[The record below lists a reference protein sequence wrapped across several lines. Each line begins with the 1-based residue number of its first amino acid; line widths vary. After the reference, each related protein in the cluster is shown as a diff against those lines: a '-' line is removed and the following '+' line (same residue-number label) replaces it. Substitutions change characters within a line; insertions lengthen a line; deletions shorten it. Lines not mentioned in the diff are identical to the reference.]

1 VDEQT
6 ILLEARQIVERES
19 QVIAA
24 LAQQLDQRF
33 VAAVRLLL
41 ACEGPVLVTGVGTSG
56 AVARRLAHLL
66 TCCGTPALY
75 LHPGDAQH
83 GMSGAIM
90 PTTTLIALSKGGES
104 AEITFVVTYA
114 RQQGAKVLALTEKPE
129 STLGR
134 LADVALLIQ
143 TPADA
148 DQLNYIA
155 TGSSLAVAAVGDAL
169 CGLLLR
175 LRGRTLDAF
184 AATHPGG
191 AVGQTLSQ
199 SQDTES

>member
-1 VDEQT
+1 MDDQDLLLLAQQIIQT
-6 ILLEARQIVERES
+6 EAEV
-19 QVIAA
+19 VAA
-24 LAQQLDQRF
+24 LAPQLDQRF
-33 VAAVRLLL
+33 ARAVRLLL
-41 ACEGPVLVTGVGTSG
+41 ACEGHVLVTGVGTSG

-83 GMSGAIM
+83 GMAGAI
-90 PTTTLIALSKGGES
+90 TAKNIVIALSKGGES

-114 RQQGAKVLALTEKPE
+114 RQQGAQVIAITEQPE
-129 STLGR
+129 STLGK
-134 LADVALLIQ
+134 LADVAVIIH
-143 TPADA
+143 TPPAA
-148 DQLNYIA
+148 DQLNFIA

-191 AVGQTLSQ
+191 AVGQTLTGKP
-199 SQDTES
+199 DE

>member
-1 VDEQT
+1 MDDQD
-6 ILLEARQIVERES
+6 LLLLAQQIIQIEAEAV
-19 QVIAA
+19 AA
-24 LAQQLDQRF
+24 LAQQLDHRF
-33 VAAVRLLL
+33 ARAVRLLL
-41 ACEGPVLVTGVGTSG
+41 ACEGHVLVTGVGTSG

-66 TCCGTPALY
+66 TCCGTPAFY

-83 GMSGAIM
+83 GMAGAI
-90 PTTTLIALSKGGES
+90 TAKNVVIALSKGGES

-114 RQQGAKVLALTEKPE
+114 RQQGAQVIAITEQPE
-129 STLGR
+129 STLGK
-134 LADVALLIQ
+134 LADVALIIH
-143 TPADA
+143 TPLAA

-191 AVGQTLSQ
+191 AVGQTLLGKT
-199 SQDTES
+199 DE

>member
-1 VDEQT
+1 MDDQNM
-6 ILLEARQIVERES
+6 LFAARQIIQREAE
-19 QVIAA
+19 VVAA
-24 LAQQLDQRF
+24 LAQQLDAAF
-33 VAAVRLLL
+33 IAAVRVLL
-41 ACEGPVLVTGVGTSG
+41 ACDGHVLVTGVGTSG

-83 GMSGAIM
+83 GMAGAI
-90 PTTTLIALSKGGES
+90 TAKNVVIALSKGGES

-114 RQQGAKVLALTEKPE
+114 RQQGAQVIAITEQPE
-129 STLGR
+129 STLGK
-134 LADVALLIQ
+134 LADVALIIH
-143 TPADA
+143 TPPAA

-191 AVGQTLSQ
+191 AVGQTLTGKS
-199 SQDTES
+199 EE

>member
-1 VDEQT
+1 MDDQS
-6 ILLEARQIVERES
+6 ILLAARQIIEREA
-19 QVIAA
+19 QVVA
-24 LAQQLDQRF
+24 LLSQQLDAAF
-33 VAAVRLLL
+33 VTAVQVLL
-41 ACEGPVLVTGVGTSG
+41 ASEGHVLVTGVGTSG

-83 GMSGAIM
+83 GMAGAI
-90 PTTTLIALSKGGES
+90 TARNVVIALSKGGES

-114 RQQGAKVLALTEKPE
+114 RQQGAQVIAITEQPE
-129 STLGR
+129 STLGQ
-134 LADVALLIQ
+134 LADVALILH

-169 CGLLLR
+169 CGLLLQ

-191 AVGQTLSQ
+191 AVGQTLLGKA
-199 SQDTES
+199 EE

>member
-1 VDEQT
+1 MDDQNM
-6 ILLEARQIVERES
+6 LFAARQIIQREAE
-19 QVIAA
+19 VVAA
-24 LAQQLDQRF
+24 LAQQLDAAF
-33 VAAVRLLL
+33 IAAVRVLL
-41 ACEGPVLVTGVGTSG
+41 ACDGHVLVTGVGTSG

-83 GMSGAIM
+83 GMAGAI
-90 PTTTLIALSKGGES
+90 TAKNVVIALSKGGES

-114 RQQGAKVLALTEKPE
+114 RQQGAQVIAITEQPE
-129 STLGR
+129 STLGK
-134 LADVALLIQ
+134 LADVALIIH
-143 TPADA
+143 TPPAA

-191 AVGQTLSQ
+191 AVGQTLLGKP
-199 SQDTES
+199 DE